1 MTGLHSFDMNP
12 YACMD
17 LQGYIIYFCFTD
29 LHILF
34 AIELGMSSLFHY
46 IQYYQSANTTN

>member
-17 LQGYIIYFCFTD
+17 LKGYIIYFISQIC
-29 LHILF
+29 ISF
-34 AIELGMSSLFHY
+34 AIELGMSLLFHY